1 LTISGN
7 LCSTGTNGG
16 TGYDTSNGRYG
27 GASGGGAIMVLHG
40 GSYTLSGS
48 ITVNGGT
55 GAASPGG
62 NGGAGQS
69 HVAQVST

>member
-16 TGYDTSNGRYG
+16 TGYDTSAGMYG

-40 GSYTLSGS
+40 GSYSLSGS
-48 ITVNGGT
+48 ITVSGGT
-55 GAASPGG
+55 AAGSPGG

>member
-1 LTISGN
+1 M
-7 LCSTGTNGG
+7 
-16 TGYDTSNGRYG
+16 
-27 GASGGGAIMVLHG
+27 ALHG

-55 GAASPGG
+55 GASSPGG